1 MKQSIFVNNNEIIKL
16 SIGIL
21 IILFVYKYNTKNKV
35 AQKAIP
41 GQYSDIGY
49 TQISPMKNDF
59 CKIIVVNVLTL
70 AIFESLERK
79 SFANIIRNTV
89 INIFVLSI
97 YYQIIQPY
105 IVNDIPAF

>member
-1 MKQSIFVNNNEIIKL
+1 MKQSIFVNNNKIIKL

-21 IILFVYKYNTKNKV
+21 IIFFIYKYNTKNKV

-41 GQYSDIGY
+41 GQYSDIEY
-49 TQISPMKNDF
+49 TQISPMKYEF
-59 CKIIVVNVLTL
+59 FKIIVVNVLTFT
-70 AIFESLERK
+70 IFESFEKK
-79 SFANIIRNTV
+79 SFANLIRNTV

-105 IVNDIPAF
+105 IVNDILAF